1 MTDIFFDTQDFKSYT
16 KIIVKPEE
24 SSAANSLLMNNKLI
38 IPKGFADTKLK
49 LLQAEFDLIELDM
62 SESQKMDGGLTCLS
76 LRF

>member
-38 IPKGFADTKLK
+38 IPKGFPETKFK

>member
-38 IPKGFADTKLK
+38 IPKGFADTKLR